1 MTDSNE
7 QHNPPGPDKPPAP
20 APLPRETDLAR
31 WIAEGWRLIRDDLI
45 GYVIATFLLLVI
57 GILALRIH
65 AVVSFLLVAPLQA
78 GIFLMTTNHL
88 RGRGPVVGDMFQ
100 AFSMYVPVILGGFLM
115 YAFTAIGMIA
125 CLIPALFVM
134 GIYQFSYLFMVDRG
148 MDFWEAMEASRML
161 AKKDYL
167 EFSLFALV
175 LLVLNLAGLLALGI
189 GIFVTVP
196 LTFASITCAYRDLA
210 GLAVEPAIK
219 TARTPEEYS
228 AGDSDHTA
236 G

>member
-7 QHNPPGPDKPPAP
+7 QHNPPGPGEPPAP
-20 APLPRETDLAR
+20 APPPRETDLAR

-45 GYVIATFLLLVI
+45 GYVIATFLLFMI

-65 AVVSFLLVAPLQA
+65 PVVAFLLVAPLEA
-78 GIFLMTTNHL
+78 GIFLMTANHL

-100 AFSMYVPVILGGFLM
+100 AFSMYVPIILGGFLM
-115 YAFTAIGMIA
+115 YAFTAIGVIA
-125 CLIPALFVM
+125 CLIPAVFVM

-148 MDFWEAMEASRML
+148 MDFWDAMEASRML

-175 LLVLNLAGLLALGI
+175 LIVLNLAGLLALVV

-210 GLAVEPAIK
+210 GLAAEPAIK
-219 TARTPEEYS
+219 TARTSEEKS
-228 AGDSDHTA
+228 TGGGGPAAG
-236 G
+236 